1 MCSEVYYS
9 SHSSGIKV
17 LFFVLF
23 CSYVLGY
30 YPGGAEYYKVYYIV

>member
-1 MCSEVYYS
+1 MGYPALSS

-30 YPGGAEYYKVYYIV
+30 YPEGAEEI